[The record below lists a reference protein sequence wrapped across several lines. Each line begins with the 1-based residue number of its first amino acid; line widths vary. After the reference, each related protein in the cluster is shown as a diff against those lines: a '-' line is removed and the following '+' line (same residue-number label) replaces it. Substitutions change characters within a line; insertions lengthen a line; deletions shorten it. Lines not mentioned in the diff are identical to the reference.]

1 MKKEEAKRMA
11 ATEKKKAKTTK
22 NAPSTTS
29 TKSTQTKATNTTK
42 PKVVQDRKQGSYQGG
57 KRVQEE
63 MEKENKSEMK
73 AKTKAATKSKVK
85 PENTTKAMKGEVI
98 KKKVE
103 KTVQNPQNRASKL
116 VTTRTKMRTKR
127 MQTRGKMEASLPTT
141 PDDKSAVKIGGGT
154 YSEGVFRSGNG
165 AKSSGRLTPQQQLPE

>member
-154 YSEGVFRSGNG
+154 YSEGDFRSGKG